1 MKFYLIT
8 TSHLEDRLWYRD
20 DNDYIAGMNC
30 VAVTAEVVGC
40 NILSFILMSNHVHFV
55 VEGTR
60 ESAQQFIT
68 QFKIRYS
75 LHVRKRYG
83 TTAFLRG
90 NEIDIREVNIQ
101 DESLERAIAYVLMN
115 CVAANICTHPSQYP
129 WCSGNILFNPK
140 APKGKYLKQL
150 SLRAQKRLLHTKVR
164 MKGDMFLTEEG
175 YVSPASFIP
184 VPFVESLFRT
194 PARLNYFLRN
204 SSKAK
209 ARINGSEPVMP
220 SFRDQSIQMGI
231 QDLTHS
237 LFRKN
242 AWQVLEEKEQAEI
255 IRQLR
260 RRFCADIAQIAR
272 ITGIPYNSIAEMLE
286 NF

>member
-1 MKFYLIT
+1 MRFYLIT
-8 TSHLEDRLWYRD
+8 TSHLEDRLLFRD
-20 DNDYIAGMNC
+20 DDDYIAGMNC
-30 VAVTAEVVGC
+30 VAATAEVVDC

-75 LHVRKRYG
+75 LHVRNKYG
-83 TTAFLRG
+83 TNAFLRG
-90 NEIDIREVNIQ
+90 NEVDIREVNMQ
-101 DESLERAIAYVLMN
+101 DESLERAIAYTLMN
-115 CVAANICTHPSQYP
+115 CVAANICAHPSQYP
-129 WCSGNILFNPK
+129 WCSGNILFNPMK
-140 APKGKYLKQL
+140 PKGKYLKEL
-150 SLRAQKRLLHTKVR
+150 SLREQKRLIHTKVR
-164 MKGDMFLTEEG
+164 LKENMFLTEDG
-175 YVSPASFIP
+175 YISPASYIP
-184 VPFVESLFRT
+184 VSFVESLFRT
-194 PARLNYFLRN
+194 PGRLNYFLKN

-209 ARINGSEPVMP
+209 ARINGTEPALP

-237 LFRKN
+237 LFRKK
-242 AWQVLEEKEQAEI
+242 AWQDLTREEQAEI

-260 RRFCADIAQIAR
+260 RRFSADIAQVAR
-272 ITGIPYNSIAEMLE
+272 ITGIPYKSIAEMLE